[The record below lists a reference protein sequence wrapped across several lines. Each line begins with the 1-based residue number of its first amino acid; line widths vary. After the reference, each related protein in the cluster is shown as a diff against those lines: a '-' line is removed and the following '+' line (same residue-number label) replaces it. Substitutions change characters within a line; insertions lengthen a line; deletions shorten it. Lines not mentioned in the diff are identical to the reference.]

1 MDVSQLP
8 TLDLL
13 NRNRSNLTSKHW
25 TLLSNVV
32 YAYDNFS
39 PIPST
44 SCIIKTLS
52 RLPIS
57 QLTQTPIMVKVVESV
72 LRSLITLYRSIPDF
86 QILTVTEQRAL
97 LQRNLSGTSCLNFMF
112 VLRDSGCIDS
122 SAFIQDYS
130 SIYGKHAVSR
140 IKHFTNQID
149 SDSTLIKLMMIILTF
164 SSNCSVLDLPR
175 TKYNDTLLLGTFRLL
190 GSQNVYVEL
199 LWKYMVYRYGD
210 HQTVIRFAQLIK
222 QVVDLIDHLIKVC
235 MKVDIYNFNLDE
247 MFETKRSFISNSSE
261 YIPLWGNI

>member
-1 MDVSQLP
+1 MP

-13 NRNRSNLTSKHW
+13 NRNRSNLSSKHW

-44 SCIIKTLS
+44 SCAVSALS
-52 RLPIS
+52 RLPTS
-57 QLTQTPIMVKVVESV
+57 QLSDVPIMRKVIESV
-72 LRSLITLYRSIPDF
+72 LTSLVTLYRSIPDF
-86 QILTVTEQRAL
+86 QILTIAEQRSL
-97 LQRNLSGTSCLNFMF
+97 IQRNISGTCCLNFMF

-122 SAFIQDYS
+122 SAFIKDYTS
-130 SIYGKHAVSR
+130 TYGMHAVSR
-140 IKHFTNQID
+140 IKHFTDQID
-149 SDSTLIKLMMIILTF
+149 SDSTLVKLLLIILTF
-164 SSNCSVLDLPR
+164 SSNCSVLTAPT
-175 TKYNDTLLLGTFRLL
+175 TKFNDPLLLGTFRLL

-222 QVVDLIDHLIKVC
+222 NVVDLIDHLTNVC
-235 MKVDIYNFNLDE
+235 MKVNVYRFDLDSIF
-247 MFETKRSFISNSSE
+247 FENKRSVINSPNE
-261 YIPLWGNI
+261 HIPVWGNT